1 MATLN
6 FSKNKKALIK
16 VLKKSSRLQI
26 HSVNLFG
33 KEGQELY
40 CVLAIIHSHKA
51 VGNGRSK
58 HSLATQPGL
67 GRISLRLSH
76 SATDYIRPRRKW
88 LYLQNK
94 GLNALRKR
102 I

>member
-1 MATLN
+1 M
-6 FSKNKKALIK
+6 K
-16 VLKKSSRLQI
+16 
-26 HSVNLFG
+26 
-33 KEGQELY
+33 
-40 CVLAIIHSHKA
+40 KA

-67 GRISLRLSH
+67 GRISLKLSH
-76 SATDYIRPRRKW
+76 ATDYIRPRRKW
-88 LYLQNK
+88 LNLQNE